1 MAKKNNE
8 QFSDLIEIE
17 LEKQQIYNQIH
28 RLQDEAEKGKRVK
41 GKLEQQERLL
51 RRLIRQEAK
60 VKQEDRLA
68 EDSSEYLS
76 KLNTKVLLDA
86 IEDRGYFVSK
96 VPPSVSGKTF
106 KVSPSYL
113 SKNTFKFG
121 VISCTHLGSK
131 YQQMTHL
138 TSFYE
143 ECGRQ
148 GANLV
153 LHCGDLVDGE
163 KIYRGQEYELFLHGA
178 DAQRDYVINNYPR
191 VDGLKTKI
199 ILGNHDESF
208 WSNSGI
214 NVVKAVCEKRDDME
228 YLGDYLAY
236 LEMANIRVG
245 IMHAGGGVAYARSY
259 KPQKIVEQ
267 LSPEKKPH
275 LMFIGHWHVAC
286 SIPRYRNVETFS
298 LGAFQDQTPY
308 LVRKGL
314 DPNVTGLI
322 IEVLADSTGLLSV
335 KQEWIHY
342 YVPVKNDF

>member
-1 MAKKNNE
+1 MVKTNNE
-8 QFSDLIEIE
+8 QLSSLVEIE
-17 LEKQQIYNQIH
+17 SEKQQINNEIS
-28 RLQDEAEKGKRVK
+28 RLQKLRDEGKRVK
-41 GKLEQQERLL
+41 GKLEQQEKYLQ
-51 RRLIRQEAK
+51 RLIKQEIK
-60 VKQEDRLA
+60 VKRSMIEGSQPVNGN
-68 EDSSEYLS
+68 SSDLS
-76 KLNTKVLLDA
+76 KLKTEDLREVLKG
-86 IEDRGYFVSK
+86 RGYFVSK
-96 VPPSVSGKTF
+96 IPPSVSGKTF
-106 KVSPSYL
+106 KVEPSYL
-113 SKNTFKFG
+113 PTNTFKFG
-121 VISCTHLGSK
+121 VISCTHIGSK

-143 ECGRQ
+143 ECERQ

-178 DAQRDYVINNYPR
+178 DAQVDYVINNYPK
-191 VDGLKTKI
+191 VNGIKTKV

-214 NVVKAVCEKRDDME
+214 NVVKKICEKREDME

-236 LEMANIRVG
+236 LQMANISVG

-298 LGAFQDQTPY
+298 LGAFQSQTP
-308 LVRKGL
+308 
-314 DPNVTGLI
+314 
-322 IEVLADSTGLLSV
+322 LLS
-335 KQEWIHY
+335 
-342 YVPVKNDF
+342 